1 MLRRGAVL
9 GLALFGLV
17 QGGPGGPVVDQCVR
31 QCQQVYSLNQA
42 NFEQVRPSLDAC
54 QAGCQFFG
62 RIEARNGFQDTL
74 GNLQSCNQS
83 CDERFEGALLPA
95 CQSGCGFHF
104 DSDVSAQRSSQL
116 ARQGPS
122 PPAPIFT
129 RGPPPPPPTFPRAR
143 GPTFIRTQG
152 PPRPTVFRPEES
164 SQTWQETPRTSIQPQ
179 TPAAPRMSSQAPR
192 APAPRA
198 NIPSFL
204 NIFRAP
210 GPVMLRPQSFNATP
224 QRVSPVMAT
233 PPPQANMVTKENP
246 RGPTIIGFSLPQ
258 LLSRVQNIIPRME
271 QAMPR
276 MQKMPTMEEIF
287 SKMEEPEVDEDVE
300 IFDEGHPR
308 FEGRPSFEFN
318 LPSMGRVFEEIGE
331 ALPKMEQRIEP
342 LMNRVMEIEIENPF
356 EDFKETPRMSMPRFP
371 GNFLGHWDRDEDFD
385 FGGLFDHLTNQVMS
399 SQFSRSWSPFG
410 QPEVGKLTVIKA
422 GPGFHDEKHYDIGP
436 NGKLTEI
443 SETPIHKDA
452 LEHENPM
459 DVHFNSNDVEV
470 FHTDDKPTESAV
482 KATGEGEKQ
491 EEEVASEPVMK
502 AGESV
507 EFQPK
512 NLPFLAV
519 LRNTV
524 EENERM
530 SQQLLQ
536 RYRTLAEQEYRDDY
550 TCNSDHLKWSDWVA
564 CLHARVGV
572 PRWLTAATISLGI
585 VFSFWLCLVIP
596 SAAPKQRIRALVIK
610 TEKPSAA
617 LAKAKEAE
625 AASKACEAA
634 GVDPKTVVSV
644 VRVDLPPS
652 YGDVRPAS
660 PAPSYKS
667 DMAVPASPAPS
678 YRSVAPATKEEEADE
693 KVVLEPVHGEE
704 EKKKESAA

>member
-9 GLALFGLV
+9 GLALLGLV

-104 DSDVSAQRSSQL
+104 DSDVSAQRSNQL
-116 ARQGPS
+116 SRQRPS

-179 TPAAPRMSSQAPR
+179 TPAVPRMSQAPV
-192 APAPRA
+192 PRG

-210 GPVMLRPQSFNATP
+210 GPVMLRPQSFNVTP
-224 QRVSPVMAT
+224 QRVTPVMAT
-233 PPPQANMVTKENP
+233 PPPQAHMVTKENP

-258 LLSRVQNIIPRME
+258 LLSRVQNIIPRMD
-271 QAMPR
+271 QAAPR

-287 SKMEEPEVDEDVE
+287 SKMEEPEIDEDVE

-318 LPSMGRVFEEIGE
+318 LPSMEQVFARIGE
-331 ALPKMEQRIEP
+331 VLPDMEERVEP
-342 LMNRVMEIEIENPF
+342 IMNRVMEIEIENPF
-356 EDFKETPRMSMPRFP
+356 EEFEETPRMSILPRIPQGFF
-371 GNFLGHWDRDEDFD
+371 GMKDDDD
-385 FGGLFDHLTNQVMS
+385 FGFGGIFDQLTNHVMS
-399 SQFSRSWSPFG
+399 SQFSQSWSPFG
-410 QPEVGKLTVIKA
+410 EPREAGKLTIIKA
-422 GPGFHDEKHYDIGP
+422 GPGFHEEQHFDIGP

-443 SETPIHKDA
+443 TESPMDNGG
-452 LEHENPM
+452 LDHENPM

-470 FHTDDKPTESAV
+470 FNPHNDNDMEAEIFEV
-482 KATGEGEKQ
+482 TGEPIEEGKTEKT
-491 EEEVASEPVMK
+491 VVSEPVMDVWAIEEEEEEEQK
-502 AGESV
+502 KPEPSSQEEIKSV
-507 EFQPK
+507 EETK
-512 NLPFLAV
+512 LP
-519 LRNTV
+519 
-524 EENERM
+524 
-530 SQQLLQ
+530 
-536 RYRTLAEQEYRDDY
+536 
-550 TCNSDHLKWSDWVA
+550 VA
-564 CLHARVGV
+564 LPQVKD
-572 PRWLTAATISLGI
+572 SE
-585 VFSFWLCLVIP
+585 FSVKEF
-596 SAAPKQRIRALVIK
+596 SAK
-610 TEKPSAA
+610 
-617 LAKAKEAE
+617 
-625 AASKACEAA
+625 
-634 GVDPKTVVSV
+634 
-644 VRVDLPPS
+644 
-652 YGDVRPAS
+652 
-660 PAPSYKS
+660 
-667 DMAVPASPAPS
+667 
-678 YRSVAPATKEEEADE
+678 
-693 KVVLEPVHGEE
+693 
-704 EKKKESAA
+704 

>member
-9 GLALFGLV
+9 GLALLGLV
-17 QGGPGGPVVDQCVR
+17 QGGPGGPVVDKCVR

-104 DSDVSAQRSSQL
+104 DSDVSAQRSNQL
-116 ARQGPS
+116 SRQGPS

-164 SQTWQETPRTSIQPQ
+164 SQTWQETPRTSIQPH
-179 TPAAPRMSSQAPR
+179 TPAAPRMSQAPR
-192 APAPRA
+192 APVPRA

-224 QRVSPVMAT
+224 QRVTPVMAT

-271 QAMPR
+271 
-276 MQKMPTMEEIF
+276 EIF

-308 FEGRPSFEFN
+308 FEGRPSFESN

-331 ALPKMEQRIEP
+331 VLPKMEQRIEP
-342 LMNRVMEIEIENPF
+342 LMNRGMEIEIENPF
-356 EDFKETPRMSMPRFP
+356 EEFEETPRMSMPRLP
-371 GNFLGHWDRDEDFD
+371 GNFLGHRDRDEDFD

-436 NGKLTEI
+436 NGKLTEVT
-443 SETPIHKDA
+443 ETPIHKDA

-470 FHTDDKPTESAV
+470 FHPEDKPIESAV
-482 KATGEGEKQ
+482 KATEAEKQ
-491 EEEVASEPVMK
+491 EEEIASEPVMDVWDVEEEEENKEPELK

-512 NLPFLAV
+512 SLPFLAV

-536 RYRTLAEQEYRDDY
+536 RYRTLAEQEY
-550 TCNSDHLKWSDWVA
+550 
-564 CLHARVGV
+564 
-572 PRWLTAATISLGI
+572 
-585 VFSFWLCLVIP
+585 
-596 SAAPKQRIRALVIK
+596 
-610 TEKPSAA
+610 
-617 LAKAKEAE
+617 
-625 AASKACEAA
+625 
-634 GVDPKTVVSV
+634 
-644 VRVDLPPS
+644 
-652 YGDVRPAS
+652 
-660 PAPSYKS
+660 
-667 DMAVPASPAPS
+667 
-678 YRSVAPATKEEEADE
+678 
-693 KVVLEPVHGEE
+693 
-704 EKKKESAA
+704 